1 MSLSLGNLGLP
12 NLAGEIPLLAP
23 GVIYSITTP
32 GHSGVISLHNAT
44 YPVSATALMI
54 SKDRIALF
62 SLNQGFK
69 GT

>member
-23 GVIYSITTP
+23 GVIYSITIP
-32 GHSGVISLHNAT
+32 GHSGVIGLHNAT
-44 YPVSATALMI
+44 CPVSAIAFMI
-54 SKDRIALF
+54 SKDHIALL
-62 SLNQGFK
+62 SLKQGLK